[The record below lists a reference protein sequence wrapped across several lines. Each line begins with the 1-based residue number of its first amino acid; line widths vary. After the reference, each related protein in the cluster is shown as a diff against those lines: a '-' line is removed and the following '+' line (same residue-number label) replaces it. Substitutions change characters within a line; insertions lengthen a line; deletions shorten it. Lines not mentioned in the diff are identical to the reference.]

1 MDYPCYMSSRLE
13 FLEIKN
19 LKDPKCLMLSKTQL
33 SDSEIQAIASSWMVK
48 LSNSQ
53 FSVLTCSLWNAFCN
67 DYKSA

>member
-19 LKDPKCLMLSKTQL
+19 LKDSKCLMLSKTQL

-53 FSVLTCSLWNAFCN
+53 FSALTCSLWNAFCN
-67 DYKSA
+67 DYKCA